1 VVTAKTLAAL
11 VNCIGLLLITWAITA
26 VAVARYQ
33 PDSDFYRFLAL
44 GMVALF
50 IMELIFLAVGV
61 FLGCAMR
68 HYKRAGSVAVAV
80 LLGTYFLSVISG
92 LNEDL
97 DFLKWV
103 TPFKYFD
110 PGRLM
115 RESRFDPAFLGVSA
129 GIIIACLVAAYLSYQ
144 RRDLYI

>member
-1 VVTAKTLAAL
+1 
-11 VNCIGLLLITWAITA
+11 
-26 VAVARYQ
+26 
-33 PDSDFYRFLAL
+33 
-44 GMVALF
+44 
-50 IMELIFLAVGV
+50 
-61 FLGCAMR
+61 
-68 HYKRAGSVAVAV
+68 
-80 LLGTYFLSVISG
+80 VISG